1 MKEAKTCGNSS
12 VDRALPCQGRGR
24 GFEPRFPLHIFG
36 DIAKWYGRI
45 AGQRYGRDGVG
56 VKIVRHEPGVLDGN
70 AEAKPLYL
78 VNIGDIFQDRIHHK
92 VSAALCHHA
101 AEGASVTIDG
111 RIHGQIGQG
120 FLVLLGITDGDTVD
134 DAVYLADKTV
144 KMRVFTDENDKM
156 NRSLADVG
164 GGLLIVSQF
173 TLYGDC
179 RKGNRPSFT
188 NAARPETAIPLY
200 EAFIARCRESGL
212 PVETGEFGADMKVE
226 LLNDGPVTLW
236 MDTKDM
242 RH

>member
-1 MKEAKTCGNSS
+1 M
-12 VDRALPCQGRGR
+12 RALV
-24 GFEPRFPLHIFG
+24 
-36 DIAKWYGRI
+36 
-45 AGQRYGRDGVG
+45 QR
-56 VKIVRHEPGVLDGN
+56 
-70 AEAKPLYL
+70 
-78 VNIGDIFQDRIHHK
+78 
-92 VSAALCHHA
+92 VSH
-101 AEGASVTIDG
+101 ASVTIDG

-188 NAARPETAIPLY
+188 SAAVRRPPSRCMKHSSRAAARAACRSRPASS
-200 EAFIARCRESGL
+200 ARI
-212 PVETGEFGADMKVE
+212 
-226 LLNDGPVTLW
+226 
-236 MDTKDM
+236 
-242 RH
+242 